1 MCKLKIGLGRQYST
15 LSPSSTNPHMGS
27 EAGSNSGTL
36 RHIQTACKIKIN
48 STSSVRL
55 LHSLALSPF
64 FFCLYSSESLNND
77 RASLFQEQIRPV
89 ISERSKSTLL
99 RTAHRSRDTIE
110 IVGFTFKRCS
120 DFQT

>member
-1 MCKLKIGLGRQYST
+1 MCKLKIGLCRQYST

-55 LHSLALSPF
+55 LHSLALAPF
-64 FFCLYSSESLNND
+64 FFAYTQVK
-77 RASLFQEQIRPV
+77 ASTMIGLHYF
-89 ISERSKSTLL
+89 RSKSDLL
-99 RTAHRSRDTIE
+99 YLRGQNPPCCEQPIDQE
-110 IVGFTFKRCS
+110 IL
-120 DFQT
+120 